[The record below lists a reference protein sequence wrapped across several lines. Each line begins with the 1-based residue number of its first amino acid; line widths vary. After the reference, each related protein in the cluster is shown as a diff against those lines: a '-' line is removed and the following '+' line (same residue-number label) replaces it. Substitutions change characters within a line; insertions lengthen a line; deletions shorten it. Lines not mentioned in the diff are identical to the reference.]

1 MRVTSS
7 QKVYANEIL
16 FIRGESQ
23 EERSVVPR
31 FGPRLNTAE
40 SICRQDS
47 RLLARRSTDRSSSH
61 QGTQQGERLCQAV
74 RAFHGSE
81 TPCNPESFR
90 LGVRIAI
97 HHGKLPFFHWLA
109 LSNANRAG
117 RIAFANCF
125 LDGKKFRLTM
135 QTRAARHVVQP
146 VLRILKY
153 RNRR

>member
-7 QKVYANEIL
+7 QKVSANEIL

-23 EERSVVPR
+23 EERSLVPR

-74 RAFHGSE
+74 RAFHGVRLHAIQKASVLE
-81 TPCNPESFR
+81 FESPSIT
-90 LGVRIAI
+90 GSY
-97 HHGKLPFFHWLA
+97 PFFTGL
-109 LSNANRAG
+109 R
-117 RIAFANCF
+117 FP
-125 LDGKKFRLTM
+125 M
-135 QTRAARHVVQP
+135 QIGQGE
-146 VLRILKY
+146 
-153 RNRR
+153 